1 MSKFFVNQFQINNNR
16 ITIIGE
22 DVNHIVNV
30 LRLKENDK
38 IEICNSDTS
47 ENYNTKIISINN
59 ENVICE
65 IYEKINKTSESNI
78 YINIF
83 QGLPK
88 ADKMELIIQK
98 CVELGVKEI
107 TPVKMERC
115 IVKLDSKSESKKIER
130 WQKIS
135 EVASKQSGRD
145 FITKINNIKNIK
157 DICNLISKYDILL
170 VAYEC
175 EEQNSLKQEIHK
187 LKKLNRVDLKI
198 GIVIGPEGGINKEE
212 IEKMEQAGA
221 KTITLG
227 NRILRTETVAF
238 VMASILQYE
247 LGDLGGITKEWK
259 IMF

>member
-1 MSKFFVNQFQINNNR
+1 MPKFFVKNNQIAGNK
-16 ITIIGE
+16 ITIEGE

-30 LRLKENDK
+30 LRLKQNDK
-38 IEICNSDTS
+38 IEICNGDTA
-47 ENYNTKIISINN
+47 ENYIAKIISSNN

-65 IYEKINKTSESNI
+65 IFDKLDKTSESNI
-78 YINIF
+78 YISIF

-88 ADKMELIIQK
+88 TDKMELIIQK

-107 TPVKMERC
+107 TPVNMERC
-115 IVKLDSKSESKKIER
+115 IVKLDNKAENKKIER

-145 FITKINNIKNIK
+145 FITKINNVNNIK
-157 DICNLISKYDILL
+157 DICNFVSEYDILL

-175 EEQNSLKQEIHK
+175 EKQNPLKQEIHN
-187 LKKLNRVDLKI
+187 LKKLNKNDLKI
-198 GIVIGPEGGINKEE
+198 GVVIGPEGGISKEE
-212 IEKMEQAGA
+212 IEKLVQAGA

-238 VMASILQYE
+238 VMTSILQYE
-247 LGDLGGITKEWK
+247 LGDLGGNTKEWK
-259 IMF
+259 RMF

>member
-1 MSKFFVNQFQINNNR
+1 MPKFFIKDNQINDNK

-30 LRLKENDK
+30 LRFKENNE
-38 IEICNSDTS
+38 IQICNSDTS
-47 ENYNTKIISINN
+47 ENYNTKIISLDND
-59 ENVICE
+59 NVICE
-65 IYEKINKTSESNI
+65 IIEKTENTSESNI
-78 YINIF
+78 YIHIF

-107 TPVKMERC
+107 TPVNMERC
-115 IVKLDSKSESKKIER
+115 IVKLDNKSENKKIER

-145 FITKINNIKNIK
+145 YITKINNVNNIK

-175 EEQNSLKQEIHK
+175 EEKNSLKQEIDN
-187 LKKLNRVDLKI
+187 LKKLNKEHLKI
-198 GIVIGPEGGINKEE
+198 GIVIGPEGGISKEE
-212 IEKMEQAGA
+212 IEKLVQSGA

-227 NRILRTETVAF
+227 KRILRTETVAF

-247 LGDLGGITKEWK
+247 LGDLGGITKE
-259 IMF
+259 